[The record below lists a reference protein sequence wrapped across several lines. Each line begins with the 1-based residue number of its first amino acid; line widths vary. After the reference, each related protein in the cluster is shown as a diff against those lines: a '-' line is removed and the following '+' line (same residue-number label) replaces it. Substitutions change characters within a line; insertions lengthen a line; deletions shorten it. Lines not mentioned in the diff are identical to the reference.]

1 MYTTKYSNKNIEE
14 WPQKEALQ
22 PQTAA
27 ATQKCP
33 TEYLFLKIS

>member
-14 WPQKEALQ
+14 WSQKEALQ